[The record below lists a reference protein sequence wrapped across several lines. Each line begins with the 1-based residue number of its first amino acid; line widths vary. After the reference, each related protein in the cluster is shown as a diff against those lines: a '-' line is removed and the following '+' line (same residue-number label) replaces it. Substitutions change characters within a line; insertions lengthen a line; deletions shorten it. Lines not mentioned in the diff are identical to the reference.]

1 MISKTTSFI
10 RHVAIIMDGNGRWA
24 KKRGLPRSMGHREG
38 AKALTRTVE
47 ACLDLNVPVLSL
59 FCFST
64 ENWTRPQD
72 EIDALFGLLR
82 EALDKN
88 FKELSD
94 KGVRLRFA
102 GDMTSFP
109 EDIRRKAD
117 TFLEKTKDN
126 SKMQVVLALNYGGRD
141 DIVRAAK
148 KMANQVVDGIL
159 SLDEITRENFGKF
172 LYLPDIP
179 EPDLLIRT
187 SGERRISNFWLWQAA
202 YTELYFTPVLWPDFS
217 KRDLQ
222 DALDDFATRR
232 RRFGGI

>member
-1 MISKTTSFI
+1 MSNETTSFV

-24 KKRGLPRSMGHREG
+24 KKRNLPRSVGHREG
-38 AKALTRTVE
+38 AKALSRTAE
-47 ACLDLNVPVLSL
+47 ACLDLKIPVLSV

-72 EIDALFGLLR
+72 EIDALFNLLR

-88 FKELSD
+88 FQDLSE
-94 KGVRLRFA
+94 KGVRIRFA
-102 GDMTSFP
+102 GDISHFP
-109 EDIRRKAD
+109 DDIRRKAD
-117 TFLEKTKDN
+117 ELVEKTKNN

-148 KMANQVVDGIL
+148 TMANKVVDGTL
-159 SLDEITRENFGKF
+159 SLDEITQESFGRC
-172 LYLPDIP
+172 LYLSDIP

-217 KRDLQ
+217 KQDLQ
-222 DALDDFATRR
+222 DALDDFSARR
-232 RRFGGI
+232 RRFGGV